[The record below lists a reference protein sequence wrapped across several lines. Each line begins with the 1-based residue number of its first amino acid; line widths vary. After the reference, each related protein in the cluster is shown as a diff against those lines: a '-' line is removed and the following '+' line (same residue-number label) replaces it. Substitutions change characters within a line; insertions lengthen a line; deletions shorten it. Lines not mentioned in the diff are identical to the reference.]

1 MKFKTINMA
10 NTFGI
15 VTATLYLVCAFFVAF
30 MPGLT
35 KTVAQSWFHG
45 IDITKIANV
54 EITLLNTF
62 YGLVSIIALSLIV
75 GWLFAIKYNYLSARL
90 KK

>member
-1 MKFKTINMA
+1 MASVSATIYLLCVILFA
-10 NTFGI
+10 I
-15 VTATLYLVCAFFVAF
+15 APTLTLNVF
-30 MPGLT
+30 
-35 KTVAQSWFHG
+35 QSMFHG

-62 YGLVSIIALSLIV
+62 YGLVSIIALSLII

>member
-45 IDITKIANV
+45 IDITQLWTGEVFPGNF
-54 EITLLNTF
+54 LL
-62 YGLVSIIALSLIV
+62 GLFSATAYAWVF
-75 GWLFAIKYNYLSARL
+75 GYLFAAVYNKLSR
-90 KK
+90 